1 MVTDR
6 LKLFVRKLLAMG
18 GMELRR
24 IAPVSA
30 ARTRNS
36 LLQLLEQAR
45 SVGFSPRTVIDVGA
59 AYGSFTRLCH
69 GVFPGAHYLLIEPL
83 DEYRS
88 LLEQVTHSIPSS
100 RYRLGAAC
108 ARNGQLEI
116 NVHPDLVGSSLYR
129 EVETGTGVNG
139 VPRSVRAVTVDA
151 VVREA
156 EASGPFLLKLDVQ
169 GAELDALEGAEKI
182 LDDCEFVVLE
192 VSFFKFF
199 EGGPECAEIIG
210 YMKHRGFVP
219 YDIVGLQYRPLDGAL
234 SQADIAFV
242 KEHGLFRREHAYAT
256 AAQRDAQ
263 NKQMQRYLDQLFAG
277 RS

>member
-151 VVREA
+151 VV
-156 EASGPFLLKLDVQ
+156 
-169 GAELDALEGAEKI
+169 
-182 LDDCEFVVLE
+182 
-192 VSFFKFF
+192 
-199 EGGPECAEIIG
+199 
-210 YMKHRGFVP
+210 
-219 YDIVGLQYRPLDGAL
+219 
-234 SQADIAFV
+234 
-242 KEHGLFRREHAYAT
+242 
-256 AAQRDAQ
+256 
-263 NKQMQRYLDQLFAG
+263 
-277 RS
+277 